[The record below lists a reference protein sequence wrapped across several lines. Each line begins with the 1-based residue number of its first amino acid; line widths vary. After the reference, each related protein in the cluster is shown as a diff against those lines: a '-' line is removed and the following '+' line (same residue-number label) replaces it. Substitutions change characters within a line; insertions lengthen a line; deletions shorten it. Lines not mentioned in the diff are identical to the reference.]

1 MKEIIVY
8 LPESDNNGNDFE
20 ESIFQEF
27 EERITALTGGITEK
41 GKNRGLWKSE
51 KQDTIME
58 DINREYQIITEAE
71 KFEEIKQILE
81 EYKEIMQQEALFTK
95 FGDDFQFL

>member
-8 LPESDNNGNDFE
+8 LPESDNNGNDFQ

-27 EERITALTGGITEK
+27 EERITSLTGGITEK
-41 GKNRGLWKSE
+41 GKNRGLWKSQNDE
-51 KQDTIME
+51 IME
-58 DINREYQIITEAE
+58 DINREYQIIVKE
-71 KFEEIKQILE
+71 KHFDKIRQILE

>member
-8 LPESDNNGNDFE
+8 LPEHDNDGNDFQ

-27 EERITALTGGITEK
+27 EERITNLVGGITEK

-58 DINREYQIITEAE
+58 DINREYQIIAKPED
-71 KFEEIKQILE
+71 FEEIREILE
-81 EYKEIMQQEALFTK
+81 EYKEILRQEALFTK